1 MNTLAL
7 DPSLSQTGYA
17 VMKEDEVI
25 AHGTLKSK
33 DNQPEG
39 LRLYGLVEQ
48 LKKIIQRFNL
58 HDFAIEAPFVGINPL
73 TAIKLGGVR
82 GVILE
87 LAAASHIALYE
98 YTTFEVKKAL
108 TNNHSADK
116 EQVNKMVEIITGL
129 ETSNYNVSD
138 AVAVGL
144 CHAAKM
150 RFKKAIERCN

>member
-33 DNQPEG
+33 DSQPEG

-48 LKKIIQRFNL
+48 LKKIIQRFKL
-58 HDFAIEAPFVGINPL
+58 QDLAIEAPFVGINPS

-87 LAAASHIALYE
+87 LAAANCIDIYE
-98 YTTFEVKKAL
+98 YTTFEIKKAL
-108 TNNHSADK
+108 TNNHIADK

-129 ETSNYNVSD
+129 ETGNYNISD
-138 AVAVGL
+138 AVAIGL

-150 RFKKAIERCN
+150 RFKKAIERSN